1 MPLVASDFLGQLGV
15 VQCDHAFTCRA
26 EFPDN
31 TGTTFEEA
39 IGNVPADCYADANA
53 FYMPAA
59 VDASITA
66 GRITYDAIAAAS
78 CLAGIT
84 FPAACSQYWQ
94 DGPSFPMSCD
104 VSFVGTIPDGGTC
117 TIDFDCT
124 GVTSICSSGRCTL
137 QQAFVARPRFRVA
150 EL

>member
-1 MPLVASDFLGQLGV
+1 MTRSPRLPMALLLLLAGCSAQLGGPDPSGGGSGKGDGDGSGGGGGGGGGSGSGSGSGAMPLVASDFLGQLGV

-31 TGTTFEEA
+31 TGTTFEDA

-66 GRITYDAIAAAS
+66 GRITYDATAAAS

-84 FPAACSQYWQ
+84 S
-94 DGPSFPMSCD
+94 
-104 VSFVGTIPDGGTC
+104 
-117 TIDFDCT
+117 
-124 GVTSICSSGRCTL
+124 
-137 QQAFVARPRFRVA
+137 
-150 EL
+150 